1 LKSEIAFETVFLK
14 LQLFYL
20 DPQYLEVLVMLQ
32 EISPSLGDE
41 AYLKEFYTRAQD
53 VFWVLSLKNFRFI
66 YVSPSVQDLR
76 GYTVEEVMQQNLEES
91 LTPESFEKVK
101 VALTERL
108 VNLKQTSQAQ
118 AHFTDLVDQP
128 HKDGHIVHTEVSST
142 LILDEN
148 GQPDLLLGISRDISH
163 RHNLEHKIAQSKKLE
178 SLGLLAASI
187 AHDFNNILTSIQ
199 GNLDLALLTIQSNF
213 DAIPYLSNANKAVA
227 QAAHL
232 VRQLLIF
239 TGKAHVETTI
249 CDLNSVL
256 QNSLQMFKVLVPP
269 KINLQIEF
277 SINPIPVLL
286 DQVMFQQLMM
296 NFITNAV
303 DAMGDKGGMLRVVS
317 QRQWVGNDI
326 LESLIEGQNLKPGY
340 YAVVEVADQG
350 CGMSEELIER
360 IFEPFFS
367 TKSSGRGLGLSSVL
381 GIVRIHHAGLLVSS
395 RVGVGTSFRV
405 YLPLQ
410 EESHLEN
417 KQPSLSAQ
425 FCSDQSKTQVLVV
438 DDEPYIQS
446 VISQMLQIQN
456 YSVELA
462 SNGLEALNLLKSGK
476 RFDLILLDLTMP
488 VLDGLGF
495 LEEIKKHNLPK
506 PKIILMSG
514 YHNLLEKLSDTK
526 DFDSYLSKPFGI
538 EGLCDVLNKVL
549 GQQGKSIK
557 RNLDNFSDSH

>member
-1 LKSEIAFETVFLK
+1 M
-14 LQLFYL
+14 
-20 DPQYLEVLVMLQ
+20 LE

-41 AYLKEFYTRAQD
+41 TYLKEFYTRAQD

-76 GYTVEEVMQQNLEES
+76 GYTVEEVMQQSLEES
-91 LTPESFEKVK
+91 LTPESFEMVK

-108 VNLKQTSQAQ
+108 VNLKQTSQTQ

-199 GNLDLALLTIQSNF
+199 GNLDLALLTNQSNS

-239 TGKAHVETTI
+239 TGKAHVETAI

-277 SINPIPVLL
+277 SINPLPVLL

-381 GIVRIHHAGLLVSS
+381 GIVRIHHAGLSVSS

-405 YLPLQ
+405 YLPLL

-425 FCSDQSKTQVLVV
+425 FCSDQSNTQVLVV

-476 RFDLILLDLTMP
+476 RFNLILLDLTMP

-549 GQQGKSIK
+549 GQQGKSIT